1 MSVPGGLRHGIHD
14 GEKTKKIGGV
24 WFKRKSVEGVTR
36 WDYTRLIDR
45 EVGWEDERYPTC
57 RTIERWDGKIST
69 WFVRTSCVGRYPF
82 HRSPLPF
89 TLFSTVKKETNHAN
103 ARTWKP
109 EKPATS
115 PGISLLL
122 GQPLIHST
130 ILNLFDWRR
139 IWKARMEG
147 LVFYMEGD
155 GRVGLVLVMHELKPV
170 CEKKNR

>member
-14 GEKTKKIGGV
+14 GEKTRKDRWGLVQKKIGGRGNEV
-24 WFKRKSVEGVTR
+24 GLRGLSIER
-36 WDYTRLIDR
+36 WDGRTNER
-45 EVGWEDERYPTC
+45 RYPTS
-57 RTIERWDGKIST
+57 RTIEMWDGKIST

-115 PGISLLL
+115 PGLSLLL

-139 IWKARMEG
+139 IWKEWCFIWKGGIDGRMEW
-147 LVFYMEGD
+147 FIWFF
-155 GRVGLVLVMHELKPV
+155 
-170 CEKKNR
+170 